1 MNITK
6 TDLKEELN
14 LESVDELTKAQQQL
28 NHSNSE
34 GSPLTPV
41 EANELRCYFQLL
53 KTGLSPEEA
62 EKQAKAMSSS
72 QLQSN
77 ESSHEINGQN
87 LGQQTPKQ
95 PTSRI
100 EQILQRQQNLTH
112 RLIELSHEQA
122 ELLEAKAWTQFQST
136 YATNLYNDINQFT
149 DDMTALFSLMNS
161 NIEKAEFI
169 ATEEYQPRPFD
180 SMPKLHPPERIA
192 NGL

>member
-1 MNITK
+1 MNISK
-6 TDLKEELN
+6 TEFKDELQ
-14 LESVDELTKAQQQL
+14 LESVDELSQAQQQL
-28 NHSNSE
+28 NHPNREDSS
-34 GSPLTPV
+34 LTPV

-53 KTGLSPEEA
+53 RAGLSPEEA
-62 EKQAKAMSSS
+62 EKQAKAMTTT

-77 ESSHEINGQN
+77 DGNHELNGQN
-87 LGQQTPKQ
+87 PGQQMPKK

-112 RLIELSHEQA
+112 QLIELSHEQA

-180 SMPKLHPPERIA
+180 SMPKTHPPERIA